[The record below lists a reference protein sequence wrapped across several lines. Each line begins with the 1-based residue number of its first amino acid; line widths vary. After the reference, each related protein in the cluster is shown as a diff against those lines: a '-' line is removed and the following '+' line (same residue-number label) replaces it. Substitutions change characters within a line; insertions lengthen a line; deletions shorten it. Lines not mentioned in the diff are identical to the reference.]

1 MSDGTALIQEPF
13 LFAFNKDA
21 KDADGFTAPIKAWA
35 ELTYTQDPETRFYI
49 GKEANQKSLRQQ
61 YRVCICSL
69 CRRRGSRVKYCKC
82 VCFKDEDLR
91 VRL

>member
-1 MSDGTALIQEPF
+1 MKYQLEVAHSMSDGTALIQEPF

-49 GKEANQKSLRQQ
+49 GKEANQKSCDSSIESVFAA
-61 YRVCICSL
+61 YA
-69 CRRRGSRVKYCKC
+69 G
-82 VCFKDEDLR
+82 EEAAE
-91 VRL
+91 